1 MNLGKLS
8 GDEARRILMNGK
20 LGRLGCIADGEPY
33 VVPINYIFDGENIY
47 IHSLGGRKIDA
58 LRANPRACL
67 QVDEIEDAYH
77 WRSVIAYGN
86 YEEITDE
93 QMRERTL
100 AEIFRRMPHL
110 TPVESKMAKG
120 MSQAIVFR
128 LKVDLITGVGE
139 SW

>member
-1 MNLGKLS
+1 M
-8 GDEARRILMNGK
+8 DGK

-33 VVPINYIFDGENIY
+33 VVPINYLFDGENIY
-47 IHSLGGRKIDA
+47 VHSLGGRKIDA

>member
-8 GDEARRILMNGK
+8 GDEARRILRDGK

>member
-1 MNLGKLS
+1 MTLGKLS
-8 GDEARRILMNGK
+8 KDEAIRMLKEGK

-47 IHSLGGRKIDA
+47 IHSLDGKKIKA
-58 LRANPRACL
+58 LRENPRACL
-67 QVDEIEDAYH
+67 QIDEIEDAYH

-93 QMRERTL
+93 HLRERTL

-110 TPVESKMAKG
+110 TPVESKMSKG

>member
-8 GDEARRILMNGK
+8 VDETKRILSDGK

-33 VVPINYIFDGENIY
+33 VVPINYIFDGENVY
-47 IHSLGGRKIDA
+47 IHSLGGRKINA

>member
-1 MNLGKLS
+1 MKLGKLS
-8 GDEARRILMNGK
+8 GDEARRILMDGK

-33 VVPINYIFDGENIY
+33 VVPINYLFDGENIY
-47 IHSLGGRKIDA
+47 VHSLGGRKIDA

>member
-8 GDEARRILMNGK
+8 GDEARRILMDGK

-33 VVPINYIFDGENIY
+33 VVPINYLFDGENIY
-47 IHSLGGRKIDA
+47 VHSLGGRKIDA